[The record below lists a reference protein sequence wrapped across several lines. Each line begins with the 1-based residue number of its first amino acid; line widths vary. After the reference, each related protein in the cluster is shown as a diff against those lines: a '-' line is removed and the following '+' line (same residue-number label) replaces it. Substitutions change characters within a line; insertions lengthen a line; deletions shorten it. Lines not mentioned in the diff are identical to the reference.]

1 MKLSAVTLLAL
12 SSGAVSA
19 PVAEPGREVYY
30 HEYKPVK
37 GWGEHGG
44 PGKPKPYDPG
54 CGVEKPKPH
63 KPWENYPS
71 QPEKPHYPP
80 PKPHKP
86 EPWHPKPEPHY
97 PPKPHEPGPK
107 PHYPPPKPHKPEPH
121 HPPKP
126 HKPEPYHPP
135 PKHPKPQPQG
145 LKYPTHGYPQPA
157 RG

>member
-19 PVAEPGREVYY
+19 PVAEPGREISY
-30 HEYKPVK
+30 HEY
-37 GWGEHGG
+37 
-44 PGKPKPYDPG
+44 KPKPYDPG
-54 CGVEKPKPH
+54 CGIEKPKPH

-97 PPKPHEPGPK
+97 PPKPHKPK
-107 PHYPPPKPHKPEPH
+107 PPLSSS
-121 HPPKP
+121 
-126 HKPEPYHPP
+126 
-135 PKHPKPQPQG
+135 QASQTRA
-145 LKYPTHGYPQPA
+145 LA
-157 RG
+157 S